1 MSKLLRDIVS
11 FRADK
16 LFNGAVNIGWFET
29 DELKA
34 SAAFSLQQ
42 P

>member
-34 SAAFSLQQ
+34 SLC
-42 P
+42 